1 MPKILIDWWIWI
13 QFWFLRGCF
22 HQVEC
27 WHLTVEI
34 SRLESRID
42 MIAAIAQFLSD
53 SDHSVVTTGISQCDQ
68 TGLFLAHVAI
78 FDLSVARKFWR
89 AENSPITKLWL
100 FLTFQNFI
108 SKITE
113 YLDFWKKNCASR
125 KKFQFFSS
133 NFLQVCFKCSNN
145 TKIFFCD

>member
-1 MPKILIDWWIWI
+1 MI
-13 QFWFLRGCF
+13 QNLRSIESEDRSELYWGAVS
-22 HQVEC
+22 QIES
-27 WHLTVEI
+27 TVN
-34 SRLESRID
+34 RK
-42 MIAAIAQFLSD
+42 
-53 SDHSVVTTGISQCDQ
+53 QCDQ

-113 YLDFWKKNCASR
+113 
-125 KKFQFFSS
+125 
-133 NFLQVCFKCSNN
+133 
-145 TKIFFCD
+145 